1 MPTVKAFRTESKNSY
16 FETKWFL
23 FRWNFK
29 SFELLFMYIHHS
41 LASLSVLF
49 KHKSLI
55 FVNLNLFL
63 HCVSIF
69 WLGRLN
75 ILLKLQRPALNMHV
89 IWSKT
94 GIYIWNLSEKSVVDV
109 WRFITNSTSL
119 QFQVYRPLFYTKEHE
134 KLLQVANPL
143 QSYLS

>member
-1 MPTVKAFRTESKNSY
+1 
-16 FETKWFL
+16 
-23 FRWNFK
+23 
-29 SFELLFMYIHHS
+29 MYIHHS

-49 KHKSLI
+49 KHKSLS

-75 ILLKLQRPALNMHV
+75 ILLRLQRPALNMHV

-109 WRFITNSTSL
+109 
-119 QFQVYRPLFYTKEHE
+119 
-134 KLLQVANPL
+134 
-143 QSYLS
+143 